1 MRKIIGLLFAVSAVF
16 MPSFAQGDYHL
27 NSGLRFKKYAGF
39 YWTNGVSVNASSSKI
54 SNHSVQFGFS
64 FGSSLMGSAMTSNAL
79 STYETE
85 LSVAKFY
92 RTNKKV
98 QPFLKLNFGAAFV
111 SYGEDAELFSGLP
124 TAMKLCSFE
133 PGVSIEIPKS
143 NNHLMLQISGGYN
156 LFYGDGYT
164 GLGTVYPIYGLIGM
178 NYRFK

>member
-1 MRKIIGLLFAVSAVF
+1 MRKIIGLLFAGFAVF

-54 SNHSVQFGFS
+54 SNHSVQLGFS
-64 FGSSLMGSAMTSNAL
+64 FGSSLMGSAMTANAL

-92 RTNKKV
+92 RTNKMV